1 MTVRHLSIVGLG
13 LLAWAACAPEG
24 GAGDDPGAETGD
36 ERFWAQSMHGVGTLS
51 EVTGFGNNP
60 GGIRAYKYVPDNM
73 PANAP
78 MVLALHPCSLN
89 ASDYRRVG
97 WERLADQLKFYVLYP
112 EQQTNNNALR
122 CFNWAGEFGD
132 PTNLRRGEGENQS
145 FKQLIDK
152 MKADHSIDNARV
164 FIMGHS
170 GGGAQTA
177 LMMATWPELFAAGG
191 IIAGV
196 PYDCTRNFNQVSTCL
211 SPGIDKTP
219 QQHGDLVRAAVPN
232 FAGTYP
238 RLTIWHGASDTTVV
252 PMNQRELMEQWTNA
266 HGIDQTGDATSM
278 VDGATRTEYK
288 DAQGRTRVETITIP
302 SFGHGTP
309 VKPAEMCGTAGS
321 FTLNANICAVQRM
334 AEFFGLDG
342 GVTPGDTTPPTVN
355 ITAPANNAAVSG
367 RVTVQVQAMDDV
379 GVTGVELFVNGQ
391 SRGTDTAAPW
401 SIEWDTAGLPNGS
414 YRLRVVARDAAG
426 NEGADDDTTVRIM
439 GGAQD
444 TRAPTVTLTAPA
456 AGATVRGTVN
466 LSADATDDVGVV
478 RVEFYAGATKVG
490 ETTAP
495 PWSASWD
502 ASGAAPGMVTLSA
515 RAFDAAMNEGRSA
528 DVTVTVEQAAMP
540 DTTPPTVRITA
551 PAGGATVS
559 GLVTIS
565 VDATDDVR
573 VGQVLMFARDA
584 AGAETLLGTDFRAP
598 YEFLWSTE
606 VEMDGARTLTARA
619 FDASG
624 NLANSDP
631 VQVTITRP
639 APSPSPTDE
648 PNPDGPKQVRI
659 GKSWACAT
667 TAAPGDVFAQLALAF
682 VAARLVRRRSK

>member
-13 LLAWAACAPEG
+13 LLAWAACVPEG
-24 GAGDDPGAETGD
+24 GAGDDPGAEAGD
-36 ERFWAQSMHGVGTLS
+36 ERFWAQSMLGMGTLS
-51 EVTGFGNNP
+51 EVTNFGNNP
-60 GGIRAYKYVPDNM
+60 GGLRAYKYVPDNM

-145 FKQLIDK
+145 FKQIIDK
-152 MKADHSIDNARV
+152 MKADHSIDASRV

-211 SPGIDKTP
+211 SPGLDKSP
-219 QQHGDLVRAAVPN
+219 QTHGDLVRAAVPN

-238 RLTIWHGASDTTVV
+238 RVTIWHGASDTTVV
-252 PMNQRELMEQWTNA
+252 TMNQRELMEQWTSA

-342 GVTPGDTTPPTVN
+342 GAMPGDTTAPTVN
-355 ITAPANNAAVSG
+355 ITAPAN
-367 RVTVQVQAMDDV
+367 D
-379 GVTGVELFVNGQ
+379 
-391 SRGTDTAAPW
+391 
-401 SIEWDTAGLPNGS
+401 
-414 YRLRVVARDAAG
+414 
-426 NEGADDDTTVRIM
+426 
-439 GGAQD
+439 
-444 TRAPTVTLTAPA
+444 
-456 AGATVRGTVN
+456 
-466 LSADATDDVGVV
+466 
-478 RVEFYAGATKVG
+478 
-490 ETTAP
+490 
-495 PWSASWD
+495 
-502 ASGAAPGMVTLSA
+502 
-515 RAFDAAMNEGRSA
+515 
-528 DVTVTVEQAAMP
+528 
-540 DTTPPTVRITA
+540 
-551 PAGGATVS
+551 ATVS
-559 GLVTIS
+559 GLVTVT

-573 VGQVLMFARDA
+573 VGQVLMFAKDA
-584 AGAETLLGTDFRAP
+584 SGAETLLGTDFRAP

-619 FDASG
+619 FDSSG

-631 VQVTITRP
+631 VEVTITRP

-659 GKSWACAT
+659 GKSWACTT